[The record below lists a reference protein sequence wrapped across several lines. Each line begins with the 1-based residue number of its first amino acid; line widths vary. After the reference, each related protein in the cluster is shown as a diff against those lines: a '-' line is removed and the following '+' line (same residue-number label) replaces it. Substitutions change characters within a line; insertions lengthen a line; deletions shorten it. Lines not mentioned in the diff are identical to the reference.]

1 MKSLETRK
9 NPGPFSMTY
18 ENWRVL
24 DTKLT
29 SFLVE
34 AFSETLTSESFDP
47 ERFRFYLRLLLKNP
61 GIPEV
66 RTISLLKNIVKIM
79 GWLVLLELV

>member
-34 AFSETLTSESFDP
+34 AFSETLSEVPILS
-47 ERFRFYLRLLLKNP
+47 EALA
-61 GIPEV
+61 
-66 RTISLLKNIVKIM
+66 
-79 GWLVLLELV
+79 